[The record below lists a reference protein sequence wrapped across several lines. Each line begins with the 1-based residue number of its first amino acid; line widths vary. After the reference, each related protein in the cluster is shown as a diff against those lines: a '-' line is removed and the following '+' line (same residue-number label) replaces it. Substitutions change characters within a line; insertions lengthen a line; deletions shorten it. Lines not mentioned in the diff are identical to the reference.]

1 MTKPSGEFL
10 TQLAAIIAEL
20 ERNEHIRR
28 EFNEQMESYRLC
40 LNLQKSIEL
49 KASYDTKESLQIDR

>member
-1 MTKPSGEFL
+1 MTKPSEFL

-40 LNLQKSIEL
+40 LNLQKSIEMTL
-49 KASYDTKESLQIDR
+49 KSHCK